1 MSTAAKSISQIKTHI
16 KEKYELSKK
25 QLTSDKIVFNVK
37 VSTLDKEYAKVI
49 KDIDEEFVNFQQG
62 KNHYSIF
69 TSSNMKEIK
78 LDSEIKKISDNFLRQ
93 IGILTDPK
101 YMLALEEEVTAY
113 DLQREISELKQKQLE
128 DLAKNATFIVSED
141 TANKVTNSYWF

>member
-37 VSTLDKEYAKVI
+37 VSTLDKEYANVI
-49 KDIDEEFVNFQQG
+49 KNIDAEFVNFQQG

-101 YMLALEEEVTAY
+101 YMLTLDEEVTAY
-113 DLQREISELKQKQLE
+113 ELQREISELKQKQLE
-128 DLAKNATFIVSED
+128 DFGNKIIFEASDEMAAKLAN
-141 TANKVTNSYWF
+141 NYWF

>member
-1 MSTAAKSISQIKTHI
+1 MSTAAKSISQIKTHM

-37 VSTLDKEYAKVI
+37 VSTLDKEYANAI
-49 KDIDEEFVNFQQG
+49 KNIDAEFVNFQQG

-78 LDSEIKKISDNFLRQ
+78 LDSEIKMISDNFLRQ

-113 DLQREISELKQKQLE
+113 ELQQEIFELKQKQLKNF
-128 DLAKNATFIVSED
+128 AKNTTYIASNKIVE
-141 TANKVTNSYWF
+141 TLTNSDWF

>member
-37 VSTLDKEYAKVI
+37 VSTLDKEYANVI
-49 KDIDEEFVNFQQG
+49 KDIDAEFVNFQQG

-78 LDSEIKKISDNFLRQ
+78 LDSEIKNISDNFLRQ

-113 DLQREISELKQKQLE
+113 ELQRGISELKQKQLE
-128 DLAKNATFIVSED
+128 DFAKNTTFITSEG
-141 TANKVTNSYWF
+141 TAKKLANSYWF

>member
-1 MSTAAKSISQIKTHI
+1 MSTAAKSISQIKTYI

-25 QLTSDKIVFNVK
+25 QLMSDKIVFNVK

-49 KDIDEEFVNFQQG
+49 KDIDVEFINFQQG

-78 LDSEIKKISDNFLRQ
+78 LDSEIKNISDNFLRQ
-93 IGILTDPK
+93 INILTDPK
-101 YMLALEEEVTAY
+101 YMLALEEEATAY
-113 DLQREISELKQKQLE
+113 ELQQKQLE
-128 DLAKNATFIVSED
+128 ILSNNTIYIAEEGIVNKLA
-141 TANKVTNSYWF
+141 NSYWF

>member
-49 KDIDEEFVNFQQG
+49 KDIDAEFVNFQQG

>member
-1 MSTAAKSISQIKTHI
+1 MSTAAKSISQIKKYI

-25 QLTSDKIVFNVK
+25 QLMSDKIVFNVK
-37 VSTLDKEYAKVI
+37 VSTLDKEYAKVV
-49 KDIDEEFVNFQQG
+49 KDIDVEFVNFQQG

-78 LDSEIKKISDNFLRQ
+78 LDSEIKNISDNFLRQ
-93 IGILTDPK
+93 INILTDPK

-113 DLQREISELKQKQLE
+113 ELQQKQLE
-128 DLAKNATFIVSED
+128 ILSNNIIFIAPKVV
-141 TANKVTNSYWF
+141 ANLIN

>member
-1 MSTAAKSISQIKTHI
+1 MSTAAKSIRQIKTHI
-16 KEKYELSKK
+16 KDKYELSKK

-37 VSTLDKEYAKVI
+37 VSTLDKEYANVI
-49 KDIDEEFVNFQQG
+49 KDIDAEFVNFQQG

-78 LDSEIKKISDNFLRQ
+78 LDSEIKIISDNFLRQ

-113 DLQREISELKQKQLE
+113 ELQREISELKQKQLE
-128 DLAKNATFIVSED
+128 DLAKNTTFVASPK
-141 TANKVTNSYWF
+141 TTGKVVNSYWF

>member
-16 KEKYELSKK
+16 REKYELSKK

-37 VSTLDKEYAKVI
+37 VNTLDKEYANVI
-49 KDIDEEFVNFQQG
+49 KDIDAEFVNFQQG

-78 LDSEIKKISDNFLRQ
+78 LDSEIKMISDNFLRQ
-93 IGILTDPK
+93 IDILTDPT
-101 YMLALEEEVTAY
+101 YVLALEEEVTAY
-113 DLQREISELKQKQLE
+113 ELQREISELKQKQLE
-128 DLAKNATFIVSED
+128 DFAKNTTFITSEE
-141 TANKVTNSYWF
+141 TAKKLANSYWF

>member
-37 VSTLDKEYAKVI
+37 VNTLDKEYANVI
-49 KDIDEEFVNFQQG
+49 KDIDAEFVNFQQG

-78 LDSEIKKISDNFLRQ
+78 LDSEIKMISDNFLRQ
-93 IGILTDPK
+93 IDILTDPK
-101 YMLALEEEVTAY
+101 YVLALEEEVTAY
-113 DLQREISELKQKQLE
+113 ELQREISELKQKQLE
-128 DLAKNATFIVSED
+128 DLAKNVTFLAPED
-141 TANKVTNSYWF
+141 TVNKVTNSYWF

>member
-37 VSTLDKEYAKVI
+37 VSTLDKEYANVI
-49 KDIDEEFVNFQQG
+49 KNIDAEFVNFQQG

-78 LDSEIKKISDNFLRQ
+78 LDSEIKMISDNFLRQ

-101 YMLALEEEVTAY
+101 YMLALKEEVTAY
-113 DLQREISELKQKQLE
+113 KLQREISELEQKQLE
-128 DLAKNATFIVSED
+128 YLAKKTLFIASEEMVEKL
-141 TANKVTNSYWF
+141 ANSYWF

>member
-1 MSTAAKSISQIKTHI
+1 MSTAEKSISQIKTHI

-37 VSTLDKEYAKVI
+37 VSTLDKEYANVI
-49 KDIDEEFVNFQQG
+49 KDIDAEFVNFQQG

-78 LDSEIKKISDNFLRQ
+78 LDSEIKIISDNFLRQ

-101 YMLALEEEVTAY
+101 YMLALDEEVTAY
-113 DLQREISELKQKQLE
+113 KLQREISELKQKQLE
-128 DLAKNATFIVSED
+128 YLAKNTTFVASPKTTRKLD
-141 TANKVTNSYWF
+141 NSYWF

>member
-37 VSTLDKEYAKVI
+37 VRTLDKEYANVI
-49 KDIDEEFVNFQQG
+49 KDIDAEFVNFQQG

-78 LDSEIKKISDNFLRQ
+78 LDSEIKMISDNFLRQ

-113 DLQREISELKQKQLE
+113 KLQREISELKQKQLE
-128 DLAKNATFIVSED
+128 DFAKNTTFIASEG
-141 TANKVTNSYWF
+141 TAKKLANSYWF

>member
-1 MSTAAKSISQIKTHI
+1 MSAAAKSISQIKTHI

-25 QLTSDKIVFNVK
+25 QLTSDKNVFNVK
-37 VSTLDKEYAKVI
+37 VSTLDKEYTNVI
-49 KDIDEEFVNFQQG
+49 KDIDAEFVNFQQG

-78 LDSEIKKISDNFLRQ
+78 LDSEIKMISDNFLRQ
-93 IGILTDPK
+93 IDILTDPK

-113 DLQREISELKQKQLE
+113 ELQREISELKQKQFEYLDNNTIFGASKE
-128 DLAKNATFIVSED
+128 MAEKLGA
-141 TANKVTNSYWF
+141 SYWF

>member
-49 KDIDEEFVNFQQG
+49 KDIDAEFVNFQQG

-113 DLQREISELKQKQLE
+113 ELQREISELKQKQLE
-128 DLAKNATFIVSED
+128 YFAKNTTFITSEE
-141 TANKVTNSYWF
+141 TAKKLANSYWF

>member
-37 VSTLDKEYAKVI
+37 VSTLDKEYAYVI
-49 KDIDEEFVNFQQG
+49 KDIDAEFVNFQQG

-78 LDSEIKKISDNFLRQ
+78 LDSEIKMISDNFLRQ

-101 YMLALEEEVTAY
+101 YMLALKEEVTAY
-113 DLQREISELKQKQLE
+113 ELQREISKLKQKQLE
-128 DLAKNATFIVSED
+128 DLDKNITFITSEVN
-141 TANKVTNSYWF
+141 ANKLANFYWF